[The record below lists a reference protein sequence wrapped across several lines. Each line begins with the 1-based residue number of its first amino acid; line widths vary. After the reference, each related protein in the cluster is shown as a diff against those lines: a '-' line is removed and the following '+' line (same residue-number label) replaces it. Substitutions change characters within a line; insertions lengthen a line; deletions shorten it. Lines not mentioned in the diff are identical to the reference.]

1 MGIALIQPIFKEGK
15 SQGGPVTVV
24 VFHYYQFGGKH
35 IQE

>member
-1 MGIALIQPIFKEGK
+1 MEIAVIQPIYKEGK

-24 VFHYYQFGGKH
+24 AFHYHQFWGKH